1 MTELFTVIA
10 SIFGLIAVGYGAAR
24 SGLLGAA
31 VSPALNDFVFVV
43 AIPVLLFRTIATADF
58 GGISPWSLWITYFA
72 AVGLTWGAAHL
83 LARRAF
89 GGDARLGVVA
99 GISAS
104 FSNTVLIGIPL
115 VQSVLGE
122 RGLVA
127 VLVIVAIH
135 LPVMMLASVILFEW
149 ARRADGVDAGPV
161 AIAPLLRRFGLSLA
175 RNPIVVGIAAG
186 AAWRLAGLPLSG
198 VPERLVSSLAQVAGP
213 TALFSAG
220 MSLASYGIGRNLPHA
235 GVTSA
240 LKLALM
246 PAVALAVGTLA
257 GLPAVFLAACVL
269 LAGCPTGVNPYLIAT
284 RLQTGQALATGAIT
298 LTTAAGAGTVALW
311 LLLVRPG

>member
-1 MTELFTVIA
+1 MADLITVIA
-10 SIFGLIAVGYGAAR
+10 SIFGLIALGYGAAR
-24 SGLLGAA
+24 SGLLGAS
-31 VSPALNDFVFVV
+31 VSPALNEFVFVV

-58 GGISPWSLWITYFA
+58 GGVAPWALWITYFSG
-72 AVGLTWGAAHL
+72 VGITWGVAHL
-83 LARRAF
+83 VARRVF

-127 VLVIVAIH
+127 LLVIVAIH

-161 AIAPLLRRFGLSLA
+161 ALRPLLGRFALTLA
-175 RNPIVVGIAAG
+175 RNPIIVGIVAG
-186 AAWRLAGLPLSG
+186 AAWRLTGLPLGG
-198 VPERLVSSLAQVAGP
+198 VLARLVDSLAGVAGP

-220 MSLASYGIGRNLPHA
+220 MSLASYGLGRNLRHA

-240 LKLALM
+240 LKLAVM
-246 PAVALAVGTLA
+246 PAVVLGVGTLA
-257 GLPAVFLAACVL
+257 GLPPVFLAACVL
-269 LAGCPTGVNPYLIAT
+269 VAGCPTGVNPYLIAT
-284 RLQTGQALATGAIT
+284 RLETGQPLAASAMT
-298 LTTAAGAGTVALW
+298 LSTAVGAGTVALW
-311 LLLVRPG
+311 LLVVNPM